1 MNAAG
6 AERKTFANR
15 GLQPMNVAAMTIR
28 QLLQAQHSVNAYFV
42 RRRDRGLQTEI
53 SYARLKAIETELN
66 RRHVCW

>member
-1 MNAAG
+1 
-6 AERKTFANR
+6 
-15 GLQPMNVAAMTIR
+15 MNVAAMTIR